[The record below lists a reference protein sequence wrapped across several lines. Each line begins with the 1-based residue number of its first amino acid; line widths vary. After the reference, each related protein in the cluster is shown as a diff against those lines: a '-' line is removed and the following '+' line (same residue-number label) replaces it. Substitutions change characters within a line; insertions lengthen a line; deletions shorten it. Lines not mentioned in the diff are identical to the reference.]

1 MTYFGLKGYVVHGE
15 EFPLRGR
22 PTFKKDLVTSQKSK
36 IKEFTRVTI
45 LKCFLGKTKGNVK
58 A

>member
-15 EFPLRGR
+15 EFPLQGS
-22 PTFKKDLVTSQKSK
+22 PTFKKDLVTSQKSR
-36 IKEFTRVTI
+36 IKEFTLVMI
-45 LKCFLGKTKGNVK
+45 LKCFLGKTKGNVE